1 MRFVVVFVF
10 VCLFWWFACYV
21 DLVAIGC
28 GCYVVAV
35 GGFDLIVLISSFL
48 ILILLFVG
56 YCSLSAWLLVLL
68 ITWVVVLM
76 CLCSLFRCCLGFARW
91 VLVDVGLLLWG
102 YLVAVVYLSCCAVV
116 LLDWC
121 LVVACVVLFVG

>member
-10 VCLFWWFACYV
+10 VCLFWWFVCYV

-35 GGFDLIVLISSFL
+35 GGFGLIVLISSFL

-68 ITWVVVLM
+68 ITGGWFDVFVQFVSL
-76 CLCSLFRCCLGFARW
+76 LFGVCSLG
-91 VLVDVGLLLWG
+91 VG
-102 YLVAVVYLSCCAVV
+102 
-116 LLDWC
+116 
-121 LVVACVVLFVG
+121 